1 MIQESKF
8 RWWFDPSLWVLLVAN
23 GITIY
28 FALKEGWS
36 IGTLMWIYWIQSVMI
51 GVFHFIRILRLE
63 KFSIEGIKV
72 NGQTIPAT
80 TSEVLVKGFFA
91 TFFAMHYGM
100 FHFVYLIFLIVGI
113 FTPVFGSGP
122 PEWKEVGLVSI
133 LFFVN
138 HLFSFLFNQSRDSH
152 EQNIGTVMMYPYA
165 RIIPMHLTII
175 FGGFINALPFFLILK
190 AGADAVMHVL
200 EHALLRKG
208 RKNSP
213 VLR

>member
-1 MIQESKF
+1 MTQESKF
-8 RWWFDPSLWVLLVAN
+8 RWWLDPSLWILLIAN
-23 GITIY
+23 GVTIY
-28 FALKEGWS
+28 FALKEGWGL
-36 IGTLMWIYWIQSVMI
+36 GTLLWIYWVQSVMI

-63 KFSIEGIKV
+63 RFSTEGIQGDANSVGSHLWLKSFYAV
-72 NGQTIPAT
+72 
-80 TSEVLVKGFFA
+80 
-91 TFFAMHYGM
+91 FFAMHYGM
-100 FHFVYLIFLIVGI
+100 FHFVYLIFLIVGV
-113 FTPVFGSGP
+113 FTPVFGSGA
-122 PEWKEVGLVSI
+122 PEWKEVGFVSL

-152 EQNIGTVMMYPYA
+152 EQNVGQVMMYPYA

-175 FGGFINALPFFLILK
+175 FGGFMNALPFFLILK

-208 RKNSP
+208 TKNSS